1 MKHSGT
7 IRKVLSLVRKLRPG
21 HITLIVITKLISTF
35 RTFLP
40 IVYGSRILDMLLQK
54 CGFEEVMQTALEM
67 LVLEGVFGLIHWGME
82 KLVGINQRALSI
94 KIQQIICE
102 KTLDIDYDILE
113 KKETLELISKA
124 ENGMTSHGDI
134 THFCNNLA
142 RFIENICSAVYALVL
157 LIPLFVPTA
166 YQGTDRLAILLNRGY
181 SVLFLIA
188 VAGLCLCGTTMV
200 NKRRAKAQQ
209 DSFEQIVTSNRF
221 FSYFYSMVF
230 DYAQGKYIR
239 LYKLQP
245 LITTESDKCAASME
259 AEARRLTRKLIKT
272 DFVHS
277 ICSFF
282 LQYSSYLYVGL
293 KAVYSL
299 ISVGNTLR
307 YISAYANLAGSIGM
321 LFDVYINIDIQSK
334 YLAYFY
340 DYMEIENKRYEGTL
354 PIEKR
359 DDNEFVIEFK
369 DVSFR
374 YPNTDEYV
382 LSHVNTK
389 ISLGSKT
396 AVVGPN
402 GAGKTTFIK
411 LLCRLY
417 DPTEGEILLNGI
429 NIQLYDYEEYVGLL
443 SVVFQDFKLFSGSL
457 AENVAGTATYDAD
470 VVRNCLLRAGFEKRL
485 ADMPQGIQT
494 NIYQMEENG
503 IEISGGEAQKIA
515 IARALYKDVPYV
527 ILDEPTSA
535 LDPVSEYEIYRHFDE
550 LVKDKTSI
558 YISHRMSSC
567 RFCDTIYVF
576 DEGRIVQSG
585 SHDTLMQESEGLY
598 HQMWTAQAQ
607 YYTA

>member
-7 IRKVLSLVRKLRPG
+7 IRKVLSLVRSLRPG
-21 HITLIVITKLISTF
+21 HITLIVVTKLVSTF

-54 CGFEEVMQTALEM
+54 CGFEAVMQTALEM
-67 LVLEGVFGLIHWGME
+67 LVLEGIFGLIHWGME
-82 KLVGINQRALSI
+82 KLIGINQRALSM
-94 KIQQIICE
+94 KIQQMICE
-102 KTLDIDYDILE
+102 KTQDIDYDILE
-113 KKETLELISKA
+113 KKETLDLISKA
-124 ENGMTSHGDI
+124 ENGMNTHGDI

-157 LIPLFVPTA
+157 LIPLFVPA
-166 YQGTDRLAILLNRGY
+166 VYEGESRLAFLLNRGY
-181 SVLFLIA
+181 SVFFLVV
-188 VAGLCLCGTTMV
+188 VAGLCLGGTTMV

-209 DSFEQIVTSNRF
+209 ESFEQTVTSNRF

-245 LITTESDKCAASME
+245 LITTESDKCSAFME
-259 AEARRLTRKLIKT
+259 AEARKLTRRLAKT
-272 DFVHS
+272 DFVHAV
-277 ICSFF
+277 CSFF

-307 YISAYANLAGSIGM
+307 YISAYANLAGSIGT

-334 YLAYFY
+334 YLVYFY

-354 PIEKR
+354 PVEKR

-389 ISLGSKT
+389 ITLGSKT

-402 GAGKTTFIK
+402 GAGKSTFIK

-417 DPTEGEILLNGI
+417 DPTGGEILLNGI

-443 SVVFQDFKLFSGSL
+443 AVVFQDFKLFSGSV
-457 AENVAGTATYDAD
+457 AENVAAVAGYDAD
-470 VVRNCLLRAGFEKRL
+470 KVQSCLIRSGLEQRL
-485 ADMPQGIQT
+485 AELPQGIET

-515 IARALYKDVPYV
+515 IARALYKEAPYV

-576 DEGRIVQSG
+576 DEGKIVQSG
-585 SHDTLMQESEGLY
+585 SHDALMQEPEGLY

-607 YYTA
+607 YYR

>member
-7 IRKVLSLVRKLRPG
+7 IRKVLSLVRSLRPG
-21 HITLIVITKLISTF
+21 HITLIVVTKLVSTF

-54 CGFEEVMQTALEM
+54 CGFEAVMQTALEM
-67 LVLEGVFGLIHWGME
+67 LVLEGIFGLIHWGME
-82 KLVGINQRALSI
+82 KLIGINQRALSM
-94 KIQQIICE
+94 KIQQMICE
-102 KTLDIDYDILE
+102 KTQDIDYDILE
-113 KKETLELISKA
+113 KKETLDLISKA
-124 ENGMTSHGDI
+124 ENGMNTHGDI

-157 LIPLFVPTA
+157 LIPLFVPA
-166 YQGTDRLAILLNRGY
+166 VYEGESRLAFLLNRGY
-181 SVLFLIA
+181 SVFFLVV
-188 VAGLCLCGTTMV
+188 VAGLCLGGTTMV

-209 DSFEQIVTSNRF
+209 ESFEQTVTSNRF

-245 LITTESDKCAASME
+245 LITTESDKCSAFME
-259 AEARRLTRKLIKT
+259 AEARKLTRRLAKT
-272 DFVHS
+272 DFVHAV
-277 ICSFF
+277 CSFF

-307 YISAYANLAGSIGM
+307 YISAYANLAGSIGT

-334 YLAYFY
+334 YLVYFY

-389 ISLGSKT
+389 ITLGSKT

-402 GAGKTTFIK
+402 GAGKSTFIK

-417 DPTEGEILLNGI
+417 DPTGGEILLNGI

-443 SVVFQDFKLFSGSL
+443 AVVFQDFKLFSGSV
-457 AENVAGTATYDAD
+457 AENVAAVAGYDAD
-470 VVRNCLLRAGFEKRL
+470 KVQSCLIRSGLEQRL
-485 ADMPQGIQT
+485 AELPQGIET

-515 IARALYKDVPYV
+515 IARALYKEAPYV

-576 DEGRIVQSG
+576 DEGKIVQSG
-585 SHDTLMQESEGLY
+585 SHDALMQEPEGLY

-607 YYTA
+607 YYR

>member
-7 IRKVLSLVRKLRPG
+7 IRKVLSLVRTLRPG
-21 HITLIVITKLISTF
+21 HITLIIITKLISTF

-54 CGFEEVMQTALEM
+54 YEFAAVMRTALEM

-124 ENGMTSHGDI
+124 ENGMNTHGDI

-166 YQGTDRLAILLNRGY
+166 YQGTDGLAILLNRGY
-181 SVLFLIA
+181 SVLFLAA

-209 DSFEQIVTSNRF
+209 DSFEQTVTSNRF

-259 AEARRLTRKLIKT
+259 AEARRLTRKLMKT
-272 DFVHS
+272 DFVHG

-321 LFDVYINIDIQSK
+321 LFDIYINIDIQSK
-334 YLAYFY
+334 YLVYFY
-340 DYMEIENKRYEGTL
+340 DYMEIKNKRYEGTL
-354 PIEKR
+354 PVEKR

-374 YPNTDEYV
+374 YPNTDEDV

-389 ISLGSKT
+389 IRLGSKT

-402 GAGKTTFIK
+402 GAGKSTFIK

-443 SVVFQDFKLFSGSL
+443 AVVFQDFKLFSGSL
-457 AENVAGTATYDAD
+457 GENVAGTAEYDAD
-470 VVRNCLLRAGFEKRL
+470 LVKDCLIRAGFEKRL
-485 ADMPQGIQT
+485 ADMPQGIRT

-535 LDPVSEYEIYRHFDE
+535 LDPVSEFEIYRHFDE

-576 DEGRIVQSG
+576 DEGKIVQAG
-585 SHDTLMQESEGLY
+585 SHDVLMQEPEGLY

-607 YYTA
+607 YYTV

>member
-7 IRKVLSLVRKLRPG
+7 IRKVLSLVRTLRPG
-21 HITLIVITKLISTF
+21 HITLIIITKLISTF

-54 CGFEEVMQTALEM
+54 CRFEEVMQTALEM

-142 RFIENICSAVYALVL
+142 RFIENICSAVYAMVL

-188 VAGLCLCGTTMV
+188 VAGLCLCGTTIV

-245 LITTESDKCAASME
+245 LITTESDKCAVSME

-272 DFVHS
+272 DFVHG

-282 LQYSSYLYVGL
+282 LQYASYLYVGL

-321 LFDVYINIDIQSK
+321 LFDIYINIDIQSK

-354 PIEKR
+354 PVEKR
-359 DDNEFVIEFK
+359 DDNEFAIEFK

-374 YPNTDEYV
+374 YPNTDEDV

-402 GAGKTTFIK
+402 GAGKSTFIK

-457 AENVAGTATYDAD
+457 AENVAGTAEYDAD
-470 VVRNCLLRAGFEKRL
+470 AVKDCLIRAGFEKRL
-485 ADMPQGIQT
+485 ADMPQGIET

-535 LDPVSEYEIYRHFDE
+535 LDPVSEFEIYRHFDE

-576 DEGRIVQSG
+576 DGGKIVQSG
-585 SHDTLMQESEGLY
+585 SHDTLMQEPEGLY

-607 YYTA
+607 YYTV

>member
-7 IRKVLSLVRKLRPG
+7 IRKVLSLVRTLRPG
-21 HITLIVITKLISTF
+21 HITLIIITKLISTF

-54 CGFEEVMQTALEM
+54 CGFEAVMRTALEM

-188 VAGLCLCGTTMV
+188 VAGLCLCGTTIV

-259 AEARRLTRKLIKT
+259 AEARRLTKRLIKT
-272 DFVHS
+272 DFVHG

-321 LFDVYINIDIQSK
+321 LFDIYINIDIQSK

-354 PIEKR
+354 PVEKR
-359 DDNEFVIEFK
+359 DDNEFAIEFK

-374 YPNTDEYV
+374 YPNTDEDV

-402 GAGKTTFIK
+402 GAGKSTFIK

-429 NIQLYDYEEYVGLL
+429 NIQLYDYEEYAGLL
-443 SVVFQDFKLFSGSL
+443 AVVFQDFKLFSGNL
-457 AENVAGTATYDAD
+457 AENVAGKTEYDAD
-470 VVRNCLLRAGFEKRL
+470 TVKDCLVRAGFEKRL
-485 ADMPQGIQT
+485 ADMPQGIET

-535 LDPVSEYEIYRHFDE
+535 LDPVSEFEIYRHFDE

-576 DEGRIVQSG
+576 DKGKIVQSG
-585 SHDTLMQESEGLY
+585 SHDTLMRETEGLY

-607 YYTA
+607 YYTE

>member
-7 IRKVLSLVRKLRPG
+7 IRKVLSLVRTLRPG

-54 CGFEEVMQTALEM
+54 CRFEEVMQTALEM

-188 VAGLCLCGTTMV
+188 VAGLCLCGTTIV

-209 DSFEQIVTSNRF
+209 ESFEQIVTSNRF

-245 LITTESDKCAASME
+245 LITTESDKCSAFME
-259 AEARRLTRKLIKT
+259 AEARKLTKRLSKT

-277 ICSFF
+277 ICSFL

-321 LFDVYINIDIQSK
+321 LFDIYINIDIQSK

-340 DYMEIENKRYEGTL
+340 DYMEIVNKRYEGTL
-354 PIEKR
+354 PVEKR
-359 DDNEFVIEFK
+359 DDNEFVIEFM

-429 NIQLYDYEEYVGLL
+429 NIQLYDYEEYVRLF
-443 SVVFQDFKLFSGSL
+443 SVVFQDFKLFSGSV
-457 AENVAGTATYDAD
+457 AENVAAAAEYDAD
-470 VVRNCLLRAGFEKRL
+470 KVQSCLIRSGLEQRL
-485 ADMPQGIQT
+485 AELPQGIET

-576 DEGRIVQSG
+576 DEGKIVQAG
-585 SHDTLMQESEGLY
+585 SHDALMQEPEGLY
-598 HQMWTAQAQ
+598 RQMWTAQAQ
-607 YYTA
+607 YYM

>member
-1 MKHSGT
+1 
-7 IRKVLSLVRKLRPG
+7 
-21 HITLIVITKLISTF
+21 
-35 RTFLP
+35 
-40 IVYGSRILDMLLQK
+40 MLN
-54 CGFEEVMQTALEM
+54 T
-67 LVLEGVFGLIHWGME
+67 
-82 KLVGINQRALSI
+82 
-94 KIQQIICE
+94 
-102 KTLDIDYDILE
+102 
-113 KKETLELISKA
+113 
-124 ENGMTSHGDI
+124 
-134 THFCNNLA
+134 
-142 RFIENICSAVYALVL
+142 
-157 LIPLFVPTA
+157 
-166 YQGTDRLAILLNRGY
+166 
-181 SVLFLIA
+181 
-188 VAGLCLCGTTMV
+188 
-200 NKRRAKAQQ
+200 RRAKAQQ
-209 DSFEQIVTSNRF
+209 ESFEEIVTSNRF

-245 LITTESDKCAASME
+245 LITTESDKCAVSME

-272 DFVHS
+272 DFVHG
-277 ICSFF
+277 ICSFY

-299 ISVGNTLR
+299 ISVGSTLR

-369 DVSFR
+369 NVSFR

-457 AENVAGTATYDAD
+457 AENVAGAAEYDAD
-470 VVRNCLLRAGFEKRL
+470 AVRNCLMRAGFEKRL
-485 ADMPQGIQT
+485 ADMPQGIET

-535 LDPVSEYEIYRHFDE
+535 LDPVSEFEIYRHFDE

-576 DEGRIVQSG
+576 DEGKIVQAG
-585 SHDTLMQESEGLY
+585 NHDTLMQKPEGLY

-607 YYTA
+607 YYTV

>member
-7 IRKVLSLVRKLRPG
+7 IRKVLSLVRSLRPG
-21 HITLIVITKLISTF
+21 HITLIVVTKLVSTF

-54 CGFEEVMQTALEM
+54 CGFEAVMQTALEM
-67 LVLEGVFGLIHWGME
+67 LVLEGIFGLIHWGME
-82 KLVGINQRALSI
+82 KLIGINQRALSM
-94 KIQQIICE
+94 KIQQMICE
-102 KTLDIDYDILE
+102 KTQDIDYDILE
-113 KKETLELISKA
+113 KKETLDLISKA
-124 ENGMTSHGDI
+124 ENGMNTHGDI

-157 LIPLFVPTA
+157 LIPLFVPA
-166 YQGTDRLAILLNRGY
+166 VYEGESRLALLLNRGY
-181 SVLFLIA
+181 SVLFLVV
-188 VAGLCLCGTTMV
+188 VAGLCLGGTTMV

-209 DSFEQIVTSNRF
+209 ESFEQTVTSNRF

-245 LITTESDKCAASME
+245 LITTESDKCSAFME
-259 AEARRLTRKLIKT
+259 AEARKLTRRLAKT
-272 DFVHS
+272 DFVHAV
-277 ICSFF
+277 CSFF

-307 YISAYANLAGSIGM
+307 YISAYANLAGSIGT

-334 YLAYFY
+334 YLVYFY

-354 PIEKR
+354 PVEKR

-389 ISLGSKT
+389 ITLGSKT

-402 GAGKTTFIK
+402 GAGKSTFIK

-417 DPTEGEILLNGI
+417 DPTGGEILLNGI

-443 SVVFQDFKLFSGSL
+443 AVVFQDFKLFSGSV
-457 AENVAGTATYDAD
+457 AENVAAAAGYDAD
-470 VVRNCLLRAGFEKRL
+470 KVQSCLIRSGLEQRL
-485 ADMPQGIQT
+485 AELPQGIET

-515 IARALYKDVPYV
+515 IARALYKEAPYV

-576 DEGRIVQSG
+576 DEGKIVQSG
-585 SHDTLMQESEGLY
+585 SHDALMQEPEGLY

-607 YYTA
+607 YYR